1 MINHKIVSGYTLI
14 GGIKMNN
21 KAKNLLFKNVFKEI
35 SFNLML
41 SLLLVAILIFQ
52 GNGISIILVFLGAV
66 ILYIIYT
73 FYKLQN
79 FLKVLNSVQVK
90 SKSYCVIDSIIVT
103 DTLVIDCSKK
113 YKMIKIDEI
122 EMIVYLESAIERLK
136 KEEYAKKNISIVK
149 KEQVINTKVQTEKQ
163 AQLLVDYLY
172 TINSSIYLNNI
183 TFEKKRSFKEFSKI
197 GEQ

>member
-1 MINHKIVSGYTLI
+1 
-14 GGIKMNN
+14 MNN